1 MSPFVSCFWLTNTM
15 FLVLDVKSSWRK
27 AVEEDKA
34 EKLGRA
40 GTVGD
45 DVTGGVESR
54 VVLDCTPNGGAPADQ
69 QEAPSHTPPPLWDTS
84 VQFALEQE
92 TLPELQGCDSLLS
105 LDEDDLK
112 SEDGSFLNRRGTP
125 DRDWRGDLAE
135 TTEKVFSLDLDN
147 LEAPSTP
154 KTQEYVLPNLITF
167 SPIDD
172 MKC

>member
-34 EKLGRA
+34 EKLGR
-40 GTVGD
+40 GTVGH

-54 VVLDCTPNGGAPADQ
+54 AVLDCTLNGGAPVDQ
-69 QEAPSHTPPPLWDTS
+69 QEAPSQTPLPLWDTS
-84 VQFALEQE
+84 AQFALDQE

-112 SEDGSFLNRRGTP
+112 SEDGSFLNLRGTS
-125 DRDWRGDLAE
+125 DGDWRGDLAE

-172 MKC
+172 IKC